1 MNIASG
7 LLLAVLAVCCFGS
20 SRAQTVDDDMLFA
33 RHELVSGLS
42 YSSDR
47 WDEYW
52 EGTLKRRNGNIGT
65 LTTQI
70 AQWHAGF
77 GLTERLSVLAAV
89 PYVWT
94 HASAGVLHDMEGFQD
109 ATLAGKYRLFD
120 EPFTQHGSL
129 RALVAV
135 AGSAPLSDY
144 TPDFLPLSIGTHS
157 KRVTTRL
164 TVSFRATPGWFVAGS
179 TAYTW
184 RDNVKLDRSAYF
196 TQNRLFQTNEVE
208 MPNVVDWSLRAGY
221 VRNGLQATL
230 IHTTQ
235 RTQGGGDIRRQ
246 DMPFVSNQADF
257 SELGAMVSYALP
269 RLPALELQLAYAYTL
284 GGRNVGQSSLLTTGF
299 AYHFDLAQSEAP

>member
-1 MNIASG
+1 MNITSG
-7 LLLAVLAVCCFGS
+7 LLLAALAVGCFGS

-33 RHELVSGLS
+33 RHELVSGLA

-52 EGTLKRRNGNIGT
+52 EGSLKRRNGNIGT
-65 LTTQI
+65 ISTQT
-70 AQWHAGF
+70 ALWHAGF
-77 GLTERLSVLAAV
+77 GLSERLSLFATV

-109 ATLAGKYRLFD
+109 ATLAGKYRLLD

-135 AGSAPLSDY
+135 AGSVPLSDY
-144 TPDFLPLSIGTHS
+144 TPDFLPLSIGTQS
-157 KRVTTRL
+157 KRVAARL

-184 RDNVKLDRSAYF
+184 RDNVTLDRSSYF
-196 TQNRLFQTNEVE
+196 TQNRLFLTNEVD

-246 DMPFVSNQADF
+246 DMPFVSNEVNF
-257 SELGAMVSYALP
+257 SQLGAMVSYALP
-269 RLPALELQLAYAYTL
+269 RLPALELQLAYAYAL
-284 GGRNVGQSSLLTTGF
+284 DGRNVGQSDVVTTGF
-299 AYHFDLAQSEAP
+299 AYHFDLGESDAP